1 MSFIYSV
8 IQVRSLADSDSVFE
22 SACDLDDVYHVCVC
36 LIYNILQNLL
46 DDTME
51 EGEIT
56 SEVLYSCV
64 FLCNVVQVIVEE
76 NIIII
81 PDVSSVNLN
90 EVNSGGLCVCDSC
103 VGI

>member
-8 IQVRSLADSDSVFE
+8 FQVRSLADSDSVFE
-22 SACDLDDVYHVCVC
+22 SACDLDEVYHVHVC

-56 SEVLYSCV
+56 SEVIYSCV
-64 FLCNVVQVIVEE
+64 LNYNVVQVIVEE
-76 NIIII
+76 HIIVI

-90 EVNSGGLCVCDSC
+90 EVNSGCLFVSNNL
-103 VGI
+103 